1 MSGETVFL
9 AGAGLMGTDIA
20 LLFAS
25 HGYKVILFDISE
37 TSLERARKRH
47 LSLTRN
53 KEFTEI
59 NPDTIENIQ
68 YTTEIH
74 NSEDADFVF
83 EAVVEDLYIKRRL
96 FHDIEKYVGEDTVFA
111 TNTSSYK
118 VSEIASHMENK
129 ERLASMHFSNPPLVM
144 KLLEVVGGPETDDS
158 VIDQI
163 IDTGMAI
170 GKKPILLDKEC
181 RGLVLN
187 RLLYVA
193 FVDALIRLSSG
204 AKPEDL
210 DSGIKNLGVPY
221 GVVEAMDLIG
231 LDTVKRI
238 LDNLREAYGDRYNY
252 PSALLE
258 EKIRVG
264 WLGKK
269 SGRGFYEWKADH
281 AIVPEG
287 EPLDPTRTV
296 AVVINEAY
304 RLVEEGVADKSRID
318 DIYIL
323 GVNSPVGLFEVAQL
337 FGEENLIDILNNL
350 YNETQHKVYK
360 WYKPFHR

>member
-1 MSGETVFL
+1 MRGETVFL

-37 TSLERARKRH
+37 TSLRKAQKRH
-47 LSLTRN
+47 SRLAQN
-53 KEFTEI
+53 KDFEEI
-59 NPDTIENIQ
+59 DFGTIENIQ
-68 YTTEIH
+68 YTNEIH
-74 NSEDADFVF
+74 DSEGADFVF
-83 EAVVEDLYIKRRL
+83 EAVVEDLYVKRRL
-96 FHDIEKYVGEDTVFA
+96 FHDIEKYVNKEVVFA

-118 VSEIASHMENK
+118 VSEIAAHLENK
-129 ERLASMHFSNPPLVM
+129 DRLASMHFSNPPLVM
-144 KLLEVVGGPETDDS
+144 KLLEVVGAPETDDS
-158 VIDQI
+158 VIDKI
-163 IDTGMAI
+163 LETGVAI
-170 GKKPILLDKEC
+170 GKKPVLLDKEC

-210 DSGIKNLGVPY
+210 DAGIKNLGVPY

-238 LDNLREAYGDRYNY
+238 LDNLIEAYGDRYKY
-252 PSALLE
+252 PPSLLE
-258 EKIRVG
+258 DKIRVG

-269 SGRGFYEWKADH
+269 SGRGFYEWEADN
-281 AIVPEG
+281 AMIPEG

-304 RLVEEGVADKSRID
+304 RLVDERVADKSRID
-318 DIYIL
+318 EIYIL

-337 FGEENLIDILNNL
+337 FGEENLVDILNTL
-350 YNETQHKVYK
+350 YSKTKHAVYR
-360 WYKPFHR
+360 WYKPSH